1 VKKSEGVHAVI
12 GGKAFD
18 SYTAD
23 LAVEKIVAEAVGD
36 QRADALE
43 VLRGDETGWGRVIEA
58 ARTGSLFAARR
69 AVVVRGAEA
78 LKGEGTEMQAYLE
91 DPSPSVALVLVA
103 AKVDKR
109 RVVWKAIVEQA
120 SVIVAEPMKEGQLRR
135 HVADEVRRRKLAVT
149 QDGVAELVERVG
161 PDLRRLMGE
170 LEKLEAFAA
179 GGETLTAEQVAAVL
193 GRGRARPL
201 YRLGDAF
208 AARRRGETLG
218 LMEELLDEGEDVL
231 RILGTLHRSVRQ
243 VRGALALKTARA
255 SREQMLS
262 ALKLNGPFAFK
273 LSGLLDAASSWSDGE
288 LARALAALERADG
301 RLKSGSEPRSAL
313 AAAVLE
319 ACGGGSGG
327 RGVPPSS
334 NSERGIHSRASEG
347 QERARSAGRTGR

>member
-1 VKKSEGVHAVI
+1 MKTAAGVYAVV

-18 SYTAD
+18 SFLAEQ
-23 LAVEKIVAEAVGD
+23 AVEKIVAEAVGD

-43 VLRGDETGWGRVIEA
+43 VLRGDETGWGRVVEA
-58 ARTGSLFAARR
+58 ALTGSLFAPRR

-78 LKGEGTEMQAYLE
+78 LKGEGAEMLAYLE
-91 DPSPSVALVLVA
+91 NPSPTVALVLVA

-109 RVVWKAIVEQA
+109 RAVWKAVAERA

-201 YRLGDAF
+201 YKLGDAL
-208 AARRRGETLG
+208 AARRAPEALN
-218 LMEELLDEGEDVL
+218 LMEELLEEGEDAL
-231 RILGTLHRSVRQ
+231 RILGTLHRSIRQ
-243 VRGALALKTARA
+243 ARGALGLKAARA

-273 LSGLLDAASSWSDGE
+273 LNGLLDAAAGWSDAE
-288 LARALAALERADG
+288 LGRALAALEQADG
-301 RLKSGSEPRSAL
+301 RLKSGAEPRSTL
-313 AAAVLE
+313 ASAVLE
-319 ACGGGSGG
+319 ACG
-327 RGVPPSS
+327 R
-334 NSERGIHSRASEG
+334 EG
-347 QERARSAGRTGR
+347 ARSARRTGR

>member
-1 VKKSEGVHAVI
+1 VKTSAGVYAVV

-18 SYTAD
+18 SFLAEE
-23 LAVEKIVAEAVGD
+23 AVEKIVAGAVGD

-78 LKGEGTEMQAYLE
+78 LKGEGAEMLAYL
-91 DPSPSVALVLVA
+91 DDASPSVALVLVA

-109 RVVWKAIVEQA
+109 RAVWKAVVERA
-120 SVIVAEPMKEGQLRR
+120 SVIVAEPMKEAALRR
-135 HVADEVRRRKLAVT
+135 HVADEVRRRKMAVT

-170 LEKLEAFAA
+170 LEKLEAFAE
-179 GGETLTAEQVAAVL
+179 GGETLTAEVVAAVL

-201 YRLGDAF
+201 YKLGDAL
-208 AARRRGETLG
+208 AARRAADALN
-218 LMEELLDEGEDVL
+218 LMEELLDEGEDAL
-231 RILGTLHRSVRQ
+231 RILGTFHRSLRQ
-243 VRGALALKTARA
+243 VRGALGLKAARA

-273 LSGLLDAASSWSDGE
+273 LNGLLDAAGSWSDAE
-288 LARALAALERADG
+288 LGRALAGLEWADG
-301 RLKSGSEPRSAL
+301 RLKSGSEPRSTLASAL
-313 AAAVLE
+313 LR
-319 ACGGGSGG
+319 ACGG
-327 RGVPPSS
+327 
-334 NSERGIHSRASEG
+334 NER
-347 QERARSAGRTGR
+347 ERARSAGRTGR

>member
-1 VKKSEGVHAVI
+1 MRSAGVHAVV

-18 SYTAD
+18 SYTAEV
-23 LAVEKIVAEAVGD
+23 AVEKIVADAVGSERSD
-36 QRADALE
+36 SVE
-43 VLRGDETGWGRVIEA
+43 VLRGDETGWGRIVEA
-58 ARTGSLFAARR
+58 ARTGSLFAPRR

-78 LKGEGTEMQAYLE
+78 VKGEGVEMQAYLD

-109 RVVWKAIVEQA
+109 RAVWKAIVDRA
-120 SVIVAEPMKEGQLRR
+120 SVTVAEPMKEAAFRR
-135 HVADEVRRRKLAVT
+135 YVADEVRRRKLPIA

-170 LEKLEAFAA
+170 MEKLEAFAA
-179 GGETLTAEQVAAVL
+179 GGGGASLTAEEVAAVL

-208 AARRRGETLG
+208 AARKGGETLG
-218 LMEELLDEGEDVL
+218 LMEELLDEGEDAL
-231 RILGTLHRSVRQ
+231 RILGTLHRSLRQ
-243 VRGALALKTARA
+243 VRGALGLKAARA

-273 LSGLLDAASSWSDGE
+273 LNGLLDAAAGWSDSE
-288 LARALAALERADG
+288 LGRALAALERADG
-301 RLKSGSEPRSAL
+301 RVKSGSEPRSSL

-319 ACGGGSGG
+319 ACGGGEK
-327 RGVPPSS
+327 V
-334 NSERGIHSRASEG
+334 
-347 QERARSAGRTGR
+347 RARSAGRTGR